1 MARKIDLRALGFAL
15 VGLWAAACGGTGADA
30 QGVDDVELQ
39 QGNLETSNAL
49 TANALTANALTANAL
64 TANALTANALT
75 ANALTANALTA
86 NGLKDPLA
94 RQLMKYV
101 VSCALPEDQ
110 TLSMSIDGKTYK
122 FPGSLGLAPQWGKT
136 GGKCDESCQRW
147 VSACV
152 LSRVDFL
159 GIEMPISIRGAHP
172 ALRVT
177 FKEFFEYSDDEATY
191 FGNIFQEEKE
201 MYACLA
207 PDEKQIERVCGDSI
221 ANCPMKVV
229 GSCAKACSYREL
241 TGGFVDCSSSGKAK
255 KPESYR
261 ESVTVFLPKP
271 GR

>member
-1 MARKIDLRALGFAL
+1 MARNTGLRALGFAL
-15 VGLWAAACGGTGADA
+15 VAVWTAACGGTGAD
-30 QGVDDVELQ
+30 GDVELQ
-39 QGNLETSNAL
+39 TGNLETTNAL

-86 NGLKDPLA
+86 NGLKDPLS
-94 RQLMKYV
+94 RMFMKYV
-101 VSCALPEDQ
+101 VSCALPEEQ

-122 FPGSLGLAPQWGKT
+122 FPGSLGLAPQWGKA

-159 GIEMPISIRGAHP
+159 GVEMPISIRGVHP
-172 ALRVT
+172 ALRVGLR
-177 FKEFFEYSDDEATY
+177 EFFEYTDDEATY
-191 FGNIFQEEKE
+191 FGNVLTEDKE

-207 PDEKQIERVCGDSI
+207 PNEKQIERVCGDSI

-229 GSCAKACSYREL
+229 GSCAKACTGREL
-241 TGGFVDCSSSGKAK
+241 SGGFMDCSSSGKAK
-255 KPESYR
+255 KPETFR
-261 ESVTVFLPKP
+261 ESVTVFLPKS

>member
-1 MARKIDLRALGFAL
+1 
-15 VGLWAAACGGTGADA
+15 VGIWAAACGGTGADA
-30 QGVDDVELQ
+30 DVELQ
-39 QGNLETSNAL
+39 TGNLETTNAL

-86 NGLKDPLA
+86 NGLKDPLG

-110 TLSMSIDGKTYK
+110 TLSMKIDGKTYK
-122 FPGSLGLAPQWGKT
+122 FPGSLGLAAEWGKT
-136 GGKCDESCQRW
+136 GGSCGESCQRW

-159 GIEMPISIRGAHP
+159 GVEMPISIRGAHP
-172 ALRVT
+172 ALRVSL
-177 FKEFFEYSDDEATY
+177 KEFFEYPDDEATY
-191 FGNIFQEEKE
+191 YGNIFQEEKE

-207 PDEKQIERVCGDSI
+207 PNEKQIERVCGDSL

-229 GSCAKACSYREL
+229 GNCAKACSFREL
-241 TGGFVDCSSSGKAK
+241 SGGFVDCSSSGNAK
-255 KPESYR
+255 KPETYR